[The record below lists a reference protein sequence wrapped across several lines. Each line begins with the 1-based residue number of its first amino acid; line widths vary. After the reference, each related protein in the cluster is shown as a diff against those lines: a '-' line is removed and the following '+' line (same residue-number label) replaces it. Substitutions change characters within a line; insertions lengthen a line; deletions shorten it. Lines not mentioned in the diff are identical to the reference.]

1 MRASAT
7 LHLGSIIIHTHCT
20 QSYSSHCERHLHVK
34 HLVGGFF
41 CLSLLVADCLPFD
54 ELSGS
59 FASCSSYN
67 NTQSS
72 ISTIYNMCTI
82 QGMVIGES
90 EVKQIKGFFIN
101 DGV

>member
-1 MRASAT
+1 MCASECDIT
-7 LHLGSIIIHTHCT
+7 LGQYRNTHTHT
-20 QSYSSHCERHLHVK
+20 QSYSRHLHVK
-34 HLVGGFF
+34 RLVGGFF
-41 CLSLLVADCLPFD
+41 CLSLLVVDCLPFD

-90 EVKQIKGFFIN
+90 EVKQIKGFYQ
-101 DGV
+101 